1 MARSFLSRT
10 AALILGAVLGSLAVG
25 SGLVTAFRPGW
36 FSQPQDVRAQVSV
49 VRAAAPEEGDL
60 APDFEIRDVEGRT
73 YRLRDHVGK
82 GLIIIQFGSFT

>member
-1 MARSFLSRT
+1 MARSFFSKR
-10 AALILGAVLGSLAVG
+10 AALILGPVVGSLAVG
-25 SGLVTAFRPGW
+25 TGLVTMFRPGGL
-36 FSQPQDVRAQVSV
+36 SQSKAAQDQLSG

-60 APDFEIRDVEGRT
+60 APDFEIRDVEGRP